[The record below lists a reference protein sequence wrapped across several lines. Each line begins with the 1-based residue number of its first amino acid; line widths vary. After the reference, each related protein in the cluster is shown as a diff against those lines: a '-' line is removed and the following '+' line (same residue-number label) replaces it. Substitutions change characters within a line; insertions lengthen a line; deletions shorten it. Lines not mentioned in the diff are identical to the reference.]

1 MTTMP
6 DQRLTSTS
14 EWTTAEPIAKAAE
27 QYEIYAQLTRLAR
40 EAAGSGSPF
49 PEFYAPLPAPLTL
62 SPR

>member
-1 MTTMP
+1 M
-6 DQRLTSTS
+6 QGHQLAGTSD
-14 EWTTAEPIAKAAE
+14 WTTAEPITKAAE